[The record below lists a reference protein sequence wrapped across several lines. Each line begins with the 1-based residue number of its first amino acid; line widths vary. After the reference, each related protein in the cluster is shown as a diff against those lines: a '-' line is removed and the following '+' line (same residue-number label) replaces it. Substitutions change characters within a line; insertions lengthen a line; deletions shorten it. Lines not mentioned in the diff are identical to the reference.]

1 MLVGQR
7 SIYVYISLY
16 TCPSRCCV
24 LLPVFFGRHVH
35 YSCHCV
41 CVRATRACET
51 ARTRSRKQNACLS
64 LLYSVIKVPW
74 LVCTSGVETVFC
86 VCVKTGFFCTMKL
99 MVMPMLCCRCFLVPL
114 CTFRVRKTYGFGKV
128 LTCYVTLTF
137 NKLFFFFLSIIYQ
150 SNTTRVFLCTFFF
163 FSHFRLSFNW
173 YLPPSIF
180 FVFVLFFCWNG
191 GVRFDP
197 VNLYATSLVS
207 GFHALA
213 DVVRIRFGG
222 SFKNLFFLSLS
233 LSLSPCSTCHCR
245 KLLSSSLCV
254 CLDDKRDAC
263 VKA

>member
-1 MLVGQR
+1 MYCHCSGCTILWERGGVHLYNFPVDNHTHITPSSSYWSLVASIMLVGQR

-137 NKLFFFFLSIIYQ
+137 NKHFFFF
-150 SNTTRVFLCTFFF
+150 FFF
-163 FSHFRLSFNW
+163 YRSFTSRI
-173 YLPPSIF
+173 PRG
-180 FVFVLFFCWNG
+180 FFCA
-191 GVRFDP
+191 P
-197 VNLYATSLVS
+197 
-207 GFHALA
+207 
-213 DVVRIRFGG
+213 
-222 SFKNLFFLSLS
+222 FF
-233 LSLSPCSTCHCR
+233 
-245 KLLSSSLCV
+245 SSRTFV
-254 CLDDKRDAC
+254 
-263 VKA
+263 